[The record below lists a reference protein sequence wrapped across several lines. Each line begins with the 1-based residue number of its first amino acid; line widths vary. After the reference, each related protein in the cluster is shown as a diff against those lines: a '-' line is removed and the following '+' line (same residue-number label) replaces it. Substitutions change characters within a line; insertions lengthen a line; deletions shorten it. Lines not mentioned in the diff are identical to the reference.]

1 MKENDEFILDIKRLG
16 INGEGIGFYNKLA
29 IFVDDAIPGE
39 GHNVKITKVEK
50 NLAYAKSL
58 EIKHK
63 SPDRITPICKHYFEC
78 GGCQTMH
85 IKYEKMLEYKRELII
100 EAIKKYTKLN
110 PKSFEI
116 YPTIPSDKIT
126 EYRNRSILPVKEG
139 LDTNLHV
146 CMIKQNTNYLTAI
159 DTCVVQDPLI
169 NDINNQIID
178 IANKMHLRAYVQKYN
193 RGLLRYIS
201 IRVNRKNEALVTLI
215 CGEKNPK
222 IKELA
227 KEVSKIPGVKGVYE
241 NFNLE
246 KKAINPF
253 GEETNHLFGEE
264 YIIENLGDI
273 QYKIYPTTFFQLNTL
288 QAEKL
293 VDTVKKISKLS
304 RNEIVID
311 AYCGV
316 GAIGLYL
323 AKNVKTVIGI
333 ENNKDSVL
341 AAKDNAELNK
351 IKNAK
356 FYQGDSINLIPKV
369 IEDNKDVKE
378 FTLIVDPPRT
388 GLDKKLIECINNSSI
403 RRIVYISC
411 NPATLAKDLD
421 LLSEKYNISSL
432 TPLDLFPLTSHC
444 ESITILNIKK

>member
-63 SPDRITPICKHYFEC
+63 SPDRIAPICKHYYEC

-178 IANKMHLRAYVQKYN
+178 IANKLHLRAYVQKYN

-341 AAKDNAELNK
+341 AAKDNAKLNK

>member
-16 INGEGIGFYNKLA
+16 INGEGIGFYNKLT

-39 GHNVKITKVEK
+39 GHNVKIEKLEK

-58 EIKHK
+58 EIKHR
-63 SPDRITPICKHYFEC
+63 SPDRIEPLCKHYYEC
-78 GGCQTMH
+78 GGCQVMH
-85 IKYEKMLEYKRELII
+85 INYEKMLEYKRDLVI

-116 YPTIPSDKIT
+116 YPTIPSDKT
-126 EYRNRSILPVKEG
+126 TGYRNRSILPIKEG

-146 CMIKQNTNYLTAI
+146 CMIKKNSNYLTAI
-159 DTCVVQDPLI
+159 DTCVIQNPLI
-169 NDINNQIID
+169 NEINDKIIA
-178 IANKMHLRAYVQKYN
+178 IANKMHLKAYVQKYN
-193 RGLLRYIS
+193 RGLLRFIS
-201 IRVNRKNEALVTLI
+201 IRVNRNNEALVTLI
-215 CGEKNPK
+215 CGEKNAK

-253 GEETNHLFGEE
+253 GEETNHLFGDE

-293 VDTVKKISKLS
+293 VDTVKKVSKLS

-323 AKNVKTVIGI
+323 ANSVKTVIGI
-333 ENNKDSVL
+333 ENNKSAVL
-341 AAKDNAELNK
+341 AAKDNAALNK
-351 IKNAK
+351 IKNAS
-356 FYQGDSINLIPKV
+356 FYQGDAVNLIPKI
-369 IEDNKDVKE
+369 IEENKNEKE

-388 GLDKKLIECINNSSI
+388 GLDKKLIECINNSGI
-403 RRIVYISC
+403 RRIIYISC
-411 NPATLAKDLD
+411 NPATLAKDID
-421 LLSEKYNISSL
+421 LLSANYKVNL
-432 TPLDLFPLTSHC
+432 MNPLDLFPYTSHTEC
-444 ESITILNIKK
+444 ITVLSKK

>member
-16 INGEGIGFYNKLA
+16 INGEGIGFYNKLT

-39 GHNVKITKVEK
+39 GHNVKIEKLEK
-50 NLAYAKSL
+50 NLGYAKSL
-58 EIKHK
+58 EIKHR
-63 SPDRITPICKHYFEC
+63 SPDRIEPLCKHYYEC
-78 GGCQTMH
+78 GGCQVMH
-85 IKYEKMLEYKRELII
+85 INYEKMLEYKRDLVI

-116 YPTIPSDKIT
+116 YPTIPSDKT
-126 EYRNRSILPVKEG
+126 TGYRNRSILPIKEG

-146 CMIKQNTNYLTAI
+146 CMIKKNSNYLTAI
-159 DTCVVQDPLI
+159 DTCVIQDPLI
-169 NDINNQIID
+169 NEINDKIIA
-178 IANKMHLRAYVQKYN
+178 ITNKMHLKAYVQKYN
-193 RGLLRYIS
+193 RGLLRFIS

-215 CGEKNPK
+215 CGEKNAK

-253 GEETNHLFGEE
+253 GEETNHLFGDE

-293 VDTVKKISKLS
+293 VDTVKKVSKLS

-323 AKNVKTVIGI
+323 ANSVKTVIGI
-333 ENNKDSVL
+333 ENNKSAVL
-341 AAKDNAELNK
+341 AAKDNAALNK
-351 IKNAK
+351 IKNAS
-356 FYQGDSINLIPKV
+356 FYQGDAVNLIPKI
-369 IEDNKDVKE
+369 IEENKNEKE

-388 GLDKKLIECINNSSI
+388 GLDKKLIECINNSGI
-403 RRIVYISC
+403 RRIIYISC
-411 NPATLAKDLD
+411 NPATLAKDID
-421 LLSEKYNISSL
+421 LLSSNYKVNL
-432 TPLDLFPLTSHC
+432 MNPLDLFPYTSHTEC
-444 ESITILNIKK
+444 ITVLSKK